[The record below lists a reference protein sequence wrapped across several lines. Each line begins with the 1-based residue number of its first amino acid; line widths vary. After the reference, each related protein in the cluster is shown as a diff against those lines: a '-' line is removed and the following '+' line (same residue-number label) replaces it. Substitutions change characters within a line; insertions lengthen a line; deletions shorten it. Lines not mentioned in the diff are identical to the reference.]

1 MQKFVDLK
9 SLGTKLQIISAF
21 AIDHVK
27 GFLYIEADKQ
37 IDIIEARHIFF
48 HRISNEE
55 FILFRLFCQQTN
67 IVLIILILGM

>member
-37 IDIIEARHIFF
+37 IDIIEVTYFYH
-48 HRISNEE
+48 
-55 FILFRLFCQQTN
+55 
-67 IVLIILILGM
+67 